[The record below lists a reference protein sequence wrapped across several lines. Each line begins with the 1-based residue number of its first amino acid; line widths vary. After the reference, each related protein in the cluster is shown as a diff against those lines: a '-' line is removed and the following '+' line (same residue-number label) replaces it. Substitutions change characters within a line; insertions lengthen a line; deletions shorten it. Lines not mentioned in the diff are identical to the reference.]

1 MSQFDGVL
9 LVNQSLLAIGRS
21 EISVEALQ
29 DDIFELD
36 LTSIDRLMLLTKI
49 EELCDQK
56 IDISQLG
63 GAPSLSVQNLVHALE
78 MSQ

>member
-36 LTSIDRLMLLTKI
+36 LTSIDRLMHGVNRDQ
-49 EELCDQK
+49 EEHRK
-56 IDISQLG
+56 EVF
-63 GAPSLSVQNLVHALE
+63 AAEV
-78 MSQ
+78 